1 MKIAKPTTSISG
13 GILMGRLD
21 NKVAIITGAAG
32 GMGKA
37 DALLFAQEGAKVAI
51 TDLQEDKIKDVV
63 AEIEALGGEAIG
75 FKHNVASEE
84 DWVRVVDETVQ
95 KFGKIDIL
103 VNNAGVSNATPFMDL
118 TVEGWE
124 KTMSINV
131 TSIFLGQK
139 YVIPHMIEAGGGSIV
154 NISSI
159 AGLTGGSGAGPYTA
173 SKGAVRML
181 TKATAV
187 DFAKHNIRC
196 NSVHPGYIETP
207 MTVDLFKDE
216 QMMQWFQSQ
225 TPLPRL
231 GKAEDI
237 ARGVLF
243 LASDESSYITGVEL
257 PIDGGYFAK

>member
-1 MKIAKPTTSISG
+1 
-13 GILMGRLD
+13 MGRLD
-21 NKVAIITGAAG
+21 NKVAIVTGAAG

-37 DALLFAQEGAKVAI
+37 DALLFAKEGAKVVI
-51 TDLQEDKIKDVV
+51 TDLQDDKLNDV
-63 AEIEALGGEAIG
+63 AKEIEALGSEALAI
-75 FKHNVASEE
+75 KHNVASEE
-84 DWVRVVDETVQ
+84 DWIRVADEAVA

-103 VNNAGVSNATPFMDL
+103 VNNAGISSSTPFMEQ
-118 TVEGWE
+118 TVESFE
-124 KTMSINV
+124 KVMKINV

-139 YVIPHMIEAGGGSIV
+139 YVIPHMINAGGGSII

-187 DFAKHNIRC
+187 DFAKHNIRA
-196 NSVHPGYIETP
+196 NSIHPGFIETP
-207 MTVDLFKDE
+207 MTVEMFKDE
-216 QMMQWFQSQ
+216 KMSAWFKSM

-237 ARGVLF
+237 ARAVLF
-243 LASDESSYITGVEL
+243 LASDESDYITGVEL
-257 PIDGGYFAK
+257 PVDGGYTAK

>member
-1 MKIAKPTTSISG
+1 M
-13 GILMGRLD
+13 RLA

-37 DALLFAQEGAKVAI
+37 DALLFAKEGAKVAV
-51 TDLQEDKIKDVV
+51 TDMQEEKVKEV
-63 AEIEALGGEAIG
+63 ASEIVAAGGEAIS

-84 DWVRVVDETVQ
+84 DWIRVVNETVA
-95 KFGKIDIL
+95 KYGKIDIL
-103 VNNAGVSNATPFMDL
+103 VNNAGVSNATPFLEL
-118 TVEGWE
+118 TVADWE

-159 AGLTGGSGAGPYTA
+159 AGLTGGSGTGPYTA

-187 DFAKHNIRC
+187 DYAKHNIRA
-196 NSVHPGYIETP
+196 NSVHPGFIETP
-207 MTVDLFKDE
+207 MTVDMFKDE
-216 QMMQWFQSQ
+216 NMRQWFQSQ

-237 ARGVLF
+237 ANGVLF

>member
-1 MKIAKPTTSISG
+1 
-13 GILMGRLD
+13 MGRLD

-37 DALLFAQEGAKVAI
+37 DALLFVQEGAKVAI

-84 DWVRVVDETVQ
+84 DWVRVVGETVQ

>member
-1 MKIAKPTTSISG
+1 
-13 GILMGRLD
+13 MGRLA

-37 DALLFAQEGAKVAI
+37 DALLFAKEGAKVAI
-51 TDLQEDKIKDVV
+51 TDLQEDKIKEVV
-63 AEIEALGGEAIG
+63 AEIQASGGEAIG
-75 FKHNVASEE
+75 FKQNVASEE
-84 DWVRVVDETVQ
+84 DWIRVVDETVK

-103 VNNAGVSNATPFMDL
+103 VNNAGISNATPFMDM

-139 YVIPHMIEAGGGSIV
+139 YVIPHMIEAGGGSII

-196 NSVHPGYIETP
+196 NSIHPGFIETP
-207 MTVDLFKDE
+207 MSIDLFKDE
-216 QMMQWFQSQ
+216 KMTQWFQSM

-237 ARGVLF
+237 ANGVLF
-243 LASDESSYITGVEL
+243 LASDESSFITGIEL
-257 PIDGGYFAK
+257 PIDGGYYAK

>member
-1 MKIAKPTTSISG
+1 M
-13 GILMGRLD
+13 RLS

-37 DALLFAQEGAKVAI
+37 DALLFAKEGAKVAI
-51 TDLQEDKIKDVV
+51 TDLQEDKLQEVV
-63 AEIEALGGEAIG
+63 REITEIGGEAIG

-84 DWVRVVDETVQ
+84 DWIHVVNETIA

-103 VNNAGVSNATPFMDL
+103 VNNAGISNATPFLEL
-118 TVEGWE
+118 TIESWE
-124 KTMSINV
+124 KTMSINL

-139 YVIPHMIEAGGGSIV
+139 YVIPQMIEAGGGSII

-159 AGLTGGSGAGPYTA
+159 AGLTGGSGTGPYTA

-187 DFAKHNIRC
+187 DYARYNIRA
-196 NSVHPGYIETP
+196 NSVHPGFIETP
-207 MTVDLFKDE
+207 MTIDMFNDE
-216 QMMQWFQSQ
+216 NMRQWFQSQ
-225 TPLPRL
+225 CPLPRL

-237 ARGVLF
+237 ANGVLF
-243 LASDESSYITGVEL
+243 LASDESSYITGIEL
-257 PIDGGYFAK
+257 PIDGGYYAK

>member
-1 MKIAKPTTSISG
+1 
-13 GILMGRLD
+13 MGRLD

-37 DALLFAQEGAKVAI
+37 DALLIAQERAKVAI

-84 DWVRVVDETVQ
+84 DWVRVVDEMVQ

-139 YVIPHMIEAGGGSIV
+139 YV
-154 NISSI
+154 
-159 AGLTGGSGAGPYTA
+159 
-173 SKGAVRML
+173 
-181 TKATAV
+181 
-187 DFAKHNIRC
+187 
-196 NSVHPGYIETP
+196 
-207 MTVDLFKDE
+207 
-216 QMMQWFQSQ
+216 
-225 TPLPRL
+225 
-231 GKAEDI
+231 
-237 ARGVLF
+237 
-243 LASDESSYITGVEL
+243 
-257 PIDGGYFAK
+257 

>member
-1 MKIAKPTTSISG
+1 
-13 GILMGRLD
+13 MGRLD

-37 DALLFAQEGAKVAI
+37 DALLFVQEGAKVAI

-84 DWVRVVDETVQ
+84 DWVRIVDETVQ

-187 DFAKHNIRC
+187 DYAKHNIRC

>member
-1 MKIAKPTTSISG
+1 
-13 GILMGRLD
+13 MGRLT
-21 NKVAIITGAAG
+21 NKVAVITGAAG

-37 DALLFAQEGAKVAI
+37 DALLFVKEGAKVAI
-51 TDLQEDKIKDVV
+51 TDLQEDKLKDVV

-75 FKHNVASEE
+75 IKHNVASEE
-84 DWVRVVDETVQ
+84 DWVRVVDETVK

-103 VNNAGVSNATPFMDL
+103 VNNAGISNATPFMDM

-139 YVIPHMIEAGGGSIV
+139 YVIPHMIEAGGGSII

-196 NSVHPGYIETP
+196 NSVHPGFIETP
-207 MTVDLFKDE
+207 MTVDMFKDE
-216 QMMQWFQSQ
+216 KMAQWFQSM

-237 ARGVLF
+237 ANGVLF

-257 PIDGGYFAK
+257 PIDGGYYAK

>member
-1 MKIAKPTTSISG
+1 
-13 GILMGRLD
+13 MGRLD
-21 NKVAIITGAAG
+21 NKVAVITGAAG

-37 DALLFAQEGAKVAI
+37 DALLFAREGAKVAI
-51 TDLQEDKIKDVV
+51 TDLQDDKIKDVV

-75 FKHNVASEE
+75 LKHNVASEE
-84 DWVRVVDETVQ
+84 DWVRVVDETLK

-103 VNNAGVSNATPFMDL
+103 VNNAGISNATPFMDL

-124 KTMSINV
+124 KTMTINV

-187 DFAKHNIRC
+187 DYAKHNIRC
-196 NSVHPGYIETP
+196 NSIHPGYIETP
-207 MTVDLFKDE
+207 MTVDMFKDE
-216 QMMQWFQSQ
+216 QMTQWFQSQ

-231 GKAEDI
+231 GKPEDI
-237 ARGVLF
+237 ANGVLF

-257 PIDGGYFAK
+257 PIDGGYYAK

>member
-1 MKIAKPTTSISG
+1 
-13 GILMGRLD
+13 MGRLD

-37 DALLFAQEGAKVAI
+37 DAFLFVKEGAKVAI
-51 TDLQEDKIKDVV
+51 SDLQEEKVNEVV
-63 AEIEALGGEAIG
+63 KEIEAMGGEAIA

-84 DWVRVVDETVQ
+84 DWIRVVDETVA

-103 VNNAGVSNATPFMDL
+103 VNNAGISSATPFMEQ
-118 TVEGWE
+118 TVDSFE
-124 KTMSINV
+124 KVMTINV

-139 YVIPHMIEAGGGSIV
+139 YVIPHMIKGGGGSIV

-187 DFAKHNIRC
+187 DFAKHNIRA
-196 NSVHPGYIETP
+196 NSVHPGFIETP
-207 MTVDLFKDE
+207 MTVDMFKDE
-216 QMMQWFQSQ
+216 KMAAWFQSM

-237 ARGVLF
+237 ANGVLF

-257 PIDGGYFAK
+257 PIDGGYYAK

>member
-1 MKIAKPTTSISG
+1 
-13 GILMGRLD
+13 MGRLE

-51 TDLQEDKIKDVV
+51 TDLQEEKLQEVV
-63 AEIEALGGEAIG
+63 KEIEAAGGVALG

-84 DWVRVVDETVQ
+84 DWIRIVAEVVEA
-95 KFGKIDIL
+95 FGKIDIL
-103 VNNAGVSNATPFMDL
+103 VNNAGISNATPFLEMTAESWD
-118 TVEGWE
+118 

-131 TSIFLGQK
+131 SSVFYGQK
-139 YVIPHMIEAGGGSIV
+139 HVIPHMIEAGGGSIV

-159 AGLTGGSGAGPYTA
+159 AGLTGGSGTGPYTA

-187 DFAKHNIRC
+187 DYAQFGIRA

-207 MTVDLFKDE
+207 MTAGLFNDDR
-216 QMMQWFQSQ
+216 MTQWALSQ
-225 TPLPRL
+225 TPLQRL
-231 GKAEDI
+231 GKPEDI

-257 PIDGGYFAK
+257 PIDGGYYAK

>member
-1 MKIAKPTTSISG
+1 
-13 GILMGRLD
+13 MGRLD

-37 DALLFAQEGAKVAI
+37 DALLFVQEGAKVAI
-51 TDLQEDKIKDVV
+51 TDLQEEKIKDVV

>member
-1 MKIAKPTTSISG
+1 
-13 GILMGRLD
+13 MGRLD
-21 NKVAIITGAAG
+21 HKVAIITGAAG

-51 TDLQEDKIKDVV
+51 TDLQEEKLQAVV
-63 AEIEALGGEAIG
+63 KEIEDAGGTAIG

-84 DWVRVVDETVQ
+84 DWIRIVKEVKD

-103 VNNAGVSNATPFMDL
+103 VNNAGISNATPFLEMTAESWD
-118 TVEGWE
+118 

-131 TSIFLGQK
+131 SSVFYGQK
-139 YVIPHMIEAGGGSIV
+139 HVIPHMIEAGGGSIV

-159 AGLTGGSGAGPYTA
+159 AGLTGGSGSGPYTA

-187 DFAKHNIRC
+187 DYAPYGIRA

-207 MTVDLFKDE
+207 MTAGIFNDE
-216 QMMQWFQSQ
+216 RMTQWALSQ
-225 TPLPRL
+225 TPLQRL
-231 GKAEDI
+231 GKPEDI

-257 PIDGGYFAK
+257 PIDGGYYAK